1 MSYEAP
7 IELLSPAR
15 EPREECFL
23 FPPLQSNYE
32 RLEKSLPHF
41 EKAIQ
46 HSRGFYETLK
56 MEFEDLKKTCTI
68 LVANLNASEKKLE
81 AVTVDNLVLKS
92 DTRLDELQRENKQLQ
107 DERTGHQMSQRNCL
121 NEIQSMKKERSD
133 LYKTLLKQVKK
144 TSKLHVDALQFTLK
158 KEREQALKQKQAFHD
173 EVASLQHALNIAKH
187 CIRMTQGSAIGELG
201 DGEMLSSVDR
211 PKGSDVTSESSD
223 VTSRIRAD
231 IENLKDHLM
240 SSVESS
246 AASKRSLAQENV
258 ALQEKL
264 KVLPPPAQA
273 ELKWMVNFKRLQR
286 FKARRDYN
294 WATIDIDLG
303 FWVIHQRRQLRE
315 YTGNKRRRIDLLNS
329 IDFNWGAEN
338 PLNKKNHGTNL

>member
-1 MSYEAP
+1 MNYSH
-7 IELLSPAR
+7 IGSSSPAK
-15 EPREECFL
+15 EPREEYVCF
-23 FPPLQSNYE
+23 FAPSQV
-32 RLEKSLPHF
+32 
-41 EKAIQ
+41 EKAVNSQ
-46 HSRGFYETLK
+46 GRNVYEKIKL
-56 MEFEDLKKTCTI
+56 EFEDLKKTCTI
-68 LVANLNASEKKLE
+68 LVANLHASEKKLE
-81 AVTVDNLVLKS
+81 AVTVENLVMKS
-92 DTRLDELQRENKQLQ
+92 DASLDELQRENKQLQ
-107 DERTGHQMSQRNCL
+107 DERTGHRISQRNCL
-121 NEIQSMKKERSD
+121 NEIQSLRKETSD
-133 LYKTLLKQVKK
+133 LYTNLLQVKQANN
-144 TSKLHVDALQFTLK
+144 LRVNALQLTLK

-264 KVLPPPAQA
+264 KVLPPQAQA

-329 IDFNWGAEN
+329 IDFNWGDEN
-338 PLNKKNHGTNL
+338 PLNKKHHGCEDFNL